1 MKEAMTETELKMIP
15 ALFLFFPV
23 AERQCVPILADEIY
37 GDMVSLGWVI
47 SLQESQYYIVL
58 WVEESCL
65 NGMARS
71 IWLFCADVLD
81 NTQLSFS

>member
-47 SLQESQYYIVL
+47 SLQESQ
-58 WVEESCL
+58 
-65 NGMARS
+65 
-71 IWLFCADVLD
+71 
-81 NTQLSFS
+81 